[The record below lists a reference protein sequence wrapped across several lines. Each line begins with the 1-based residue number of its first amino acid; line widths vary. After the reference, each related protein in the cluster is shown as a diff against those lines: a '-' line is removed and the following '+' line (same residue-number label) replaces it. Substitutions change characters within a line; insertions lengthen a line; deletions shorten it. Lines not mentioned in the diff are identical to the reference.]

1 MTNTTIVST
10 FGTFS
15 EQEINKLKKSLRE
28 MSDVFSMQE
37 AQRETLKE
45 IMNDAYEEL
54 KIPKKILRKLA
65 KTYHKRNYSEIVVEN
80 EEFELLYT
88 GVVENKDN

>member
-1 MTNTTIVST
+1 MSNTIVST
-10 FGTFS
+10 FGTFTD
-15 EQEINKLKKSLRE
+15 QEITKLKKSLRE

-37 AQRETLKE
+37 AQRETLKA
-45 IMNDAYEEL
+45 ILDDAYDEL

-65 KTYHKRNYSEIVVEN
+65 KTYHKRNFSEVSIEN

-88 GVVENKDN
+88 GVVDNKTQ